1 MSTLVITAAKVKEL
15 TGRSKNVEDRK
26 FTPAIK
32 RAMIELRDGL
42 GTTGYAALIA
52 AITSDPD
59 LSGAGNAD
67 LKTLRDDY
75 IWPWM
80 AWRVI
85 ELATVATH
93 AESERNGTYT
103 RSGEDYTA
111 VDGKTL
117 GMIKADAADYAS
129 TYMAELYAFL
139 DDDNGVTYTWY
150 EKDSAEE
157 DKSRESYT
165 GGIITR
171 RDRWQYPYGER
182 YYPVDGYPDD
192 CCDHGY

>member
-1 MSTLVITAAKVKEL
+1 MSTLVISAAKVKEL

-32 RAMIELRDGL
+32 RAMLELRDGF
-42 GTTGYAALIA
+42 GVTGYNILIA

-59 LSGAGNAD
+59 LSGNAN

-85 ELATVATH
+85 ELATVATF

-111 VDGKTL
+111 ADGRTL
-117 GMIKADAADYAS
+117 GMMKADAADYAS
-129 TYMAELYAFL
+129 TYMAELYAYL
-139 DDDNGVTYTWY
+139 DDNATTYTWY
-150 EKDSAEE
+150 TVDGVEE
-157 DKSRESYT
+157 DKARETNT

-171 RDRWQYPYGER
+171 IDRWQRPYGER
-182 YYPVDGYPDD
+182 YPVDGYPDD
-192 CCDHGY
+192 CCDGY